1 MQKDMKFV
9 DPAGIKYSHWAAGL
23 AMAIAGLGVLMIV
36 SYDPGLKADAE
47 YELLKLNDT

>member
-9 DPAGIKYSHWAAGL
+9 DPARIKYSHWAAGL

-36 SYDPGLKADAE
+36 PYDPGLKTDAE
-47 YELLKLNDT
+47 YELLNLKYT